1 MIHTLFNIKKS
12 ILGIAAV
19 ASVLAFGFTAC
30 DELDE
35 NERFVEMPA
44 QESKRNVLVEEF
56 TGQKC
61 TNCPDA
67 HKALAA
73 LSEQYGSNLIAVG
86 IHAGSFAIGEDETNK
101 YFPVGLKQPEG
112 EEYANKW
119 GDLDALG
126 YPCAVFDRRG
136 SAALLT
142 SGTWDTNIYEEI
154 QRPTNLD
161 IDLAARVNAANEIE
175 ISTELKPYAD
185 MKGKLQ
191 LWVVEDGIV
200 ASQIDHGSLKKNY
213 VQNHVFRA
221 AVNGTW
227 GEDVTLKPQI
237 NQAKTASIAIKD
249 NWNVANLHIVA
260 FVYNDKDGELQ
271 AQKAEVVK

>member
-73 LSEQYGSNLIAVG
+73 LSEQYVA
-86 IHAGSFAIGEDETNK
+86 T
-101 YFPVGLKQPEG
+101 
-112 EEYANKW
+112 
-119 GDLDALG
+119 
-126 YPCAVFDRRG
+126 
-136 SAALLT
+136 LL
-142 SGTWDTNIYEEI
+142 
-154 QRPTNLD
+154 
-161 IDLAARVNAANEIE
+161 
-175 ISTELKPYAD
+175 
-185 MKGKLQ
+185 
-191 LWVVEDGIV
+191 LWVFMLVLSLLEKMK
-200 ASQIDHGSLKKNY
+200 QISSSLW
-213 VQNHVFRA
+213 V
-221 AVNGTW
+221 
-227 GEDVTLKPQI
+227 
-237 NQAKTASIAIKD
+237 
-249 NWNVANLHIVA
+249 
-260 FVYNDKDGELQ
+260 
-271 AQKAEVVK
+271 